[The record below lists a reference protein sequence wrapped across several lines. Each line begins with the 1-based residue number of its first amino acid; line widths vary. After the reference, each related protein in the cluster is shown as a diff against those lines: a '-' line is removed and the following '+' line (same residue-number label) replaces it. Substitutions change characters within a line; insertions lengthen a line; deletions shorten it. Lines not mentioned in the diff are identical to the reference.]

1 VTAPDDLP
9 FVDENAVVIDAP
21 PQAVWEVLVHVA
33 PRDFQGRVAE
43 SGARVLGCR
52 YTASSGPGPLEPGS
66 TFPGFMVARMEPLRL
81 LSLEGRHRFS
91 RYRLEY
97 ALDDLGDGRTRLRAG
112 TWAAFDGLHGR
123 AYRAAVIGTRF
134 HVLALR
140 RTLGAVARRARHH
153 GERGT
158 G

>member
-1 VTAPDDLP
+1 MTDLP
-9 FVDENAVVIDAP
+9 FVDENGLVIDAP
-21 PQAVWEVLVHVA
+21 PQAVWNALVDVA

-43 SGARVLGCR
+43 IGARVLGCEHP
-52 YTASSGPGPLEPGS
+52 ASSGPRPLEPGS
-66 TFPGFMVARMEPLRL
+66 TFPGFVVDRVEALQL
-81 LSLEGRHRFS
+81 LSLEGSHRFS
-91 RYRLEY
+91 RYRLTYE
-97 ALDDLGDGRTRLRAG
+97 LDDLGEGRTRLRAG
-112 TWAAFDGLHGR
+112 TWAAFPGVHGR